1 MNQNTSRMNSSS
13 REMIDIDSIK
23 MFLKNIPFSR
33 TNCYFETKNLTG
45 FKENLHEEI
54 QDLLIE
60 LQSAE
65 DNIQNINKIFI
76 LFLDQYERQM
86 NDKDEQI
93 SNLSIENERLMM
105 KLSMSKNNQEPL
117 QQEIFNLEERNS
129 KLKQEMDIIEAQCE
143 KYEDIIHE
151 LMAKHSNTV
160 QQEISTLDLKKEF
173 IKHYEKIKEEL
184 PNYFCLCLGNYEQIK
199 QEKCDLR
206 GKIAELRSENEELQ
220 QNLAQTKNRIENFEH
235 HDKHISYENQRL
247 KADITKI
254 QKIKG
259 SLLNAREDEKKH
271 FSLLKVKS
279 LSPNRTPKEEN
290 LPKRKFKNKHNRL
303 LKKKTND
310 KTQQIE
316 EMRELVRRRSRAISF
331 RYSSLLSEMEKALET
346 NNKTAL
352 DTNNLFNFDVKECE
366 SGESQ
371 TNLSEM
377 KNDDDDLNKK
387 NKRISKLY
395 SEDSNNYKAPLCANN
410 MLNFDV
416 IESKLSQTN
425 LPEIKKEDDDINK
438 KNKRVSK
445 LCSEKNN
452 SPHTRISRFL
462 SEKNIPKK
470 EDTNIVEQGSQGNIT
485 RISMKNSCFL
495 QGNSGEYFESSK
507 FSPRKRNVA
516 KVWEINFFQIIVFLQ
531 LIIFNMI
538 RKVSVWIIES
548 KSSKNNG
555 FFGSL
560 FEKTKVIIILINKFT
575 MISWGFLILMEISA
589 VGNITKKIK
598 RIFNV

>member
-1 MNQNTSRMNSSS
+1 
-13 REMIDIDSIK
+13 
-23 MFLKNIPFSR
+23 
-33 TNCYFETKNLTG
+33 
-45 FKENLHEEI
+45 
-54 QDLLIE
+54 
-60 LQSAE
+60 
-65 DNIQNINKIFI
+65 
-76 LFLDQYERQM
+76 
-86 NDKDEQI
+86 
-93 SNLSIENERLMM
+93 
-105 KLSMSKNNQEPL
+105 
-117 QQEIFNLEERNS
+117 
-129 KLKQEMDIIEAQCE
+129 
-143 KYEDIIHE
+143 
-151 LMAKHSNTV
+151 
-160 QQEISTLDLKKEF
+160 
-173 IKHYEKIKEEL
+173 
-184 PNYFCLCLGNYEQIK
+184 
-199 QEKCDLR
+199 
-206 GKIAELRSENEELQ
+206 
-220 QNLAQTKNRIENFEH
+220 
-235 HDKHISYENQRL
+235 
-247 KADITKI
+247 
-254 QKIKG
+254 
-259 SLLNAREDEKKH
+259 
-271 FSLLKVKS
+271 
-279 LSPNRTPKEEN
+279 
-290 LPKRKFKNKHNRL
+290 
-303 LKKKTND
+303 
-310 KTQQIE
+310 
-316 EMRELVRRRSRAISF
+316 
-331 RYSSLLSEMEKALET
+331 MEKALET
-346 NNKTAL
+346 NNKAAL

-366 SGESQ
+366 SGDSQ

-416 IESKLSQTN
+416 MESKLSQTN

-507 FSPRKRNVA
+507 FSPRRRNVA

-548 KSSKNNG
+548 KSSKNDG